1 MFVFGVFILFLG
13 KFLRFWENFWGFFKA
28 KKTEVISMKKKNY
41 KGKCQKRKVE
51 KCAETFR
58 AYNDIQY
65 AYVNKLEQD
74 DNIKE
79 ISCNVFLKELK
90 EGEYTSD
97 FVCIKSNNKLMV
109 RECVQRIHLT
119 KPMTI
124 KLLDLSREYWL
135 KKGVTDWGLVID
147 EE

>member
-1 MFVFGVFILFLG
+1 
-13 KFLRFWENFWGFFKA
+13 
-28 KKTEVISMKKKNY
+28 MKKKNY

-74 DNIKE
+74 DSIKE

-109 RECVQRIHLT
+109 NKI
-119 KPMTI
+119 
-124 KLLDLSREYWL
+124 
-135 KKGVTDWGLVID
+135 
-147 EE
+147 

>member
-1 MFVFGVFILFLG
+1 
-13 KFLRFWENFWGFFKA
+13 
-28 KKTEVISMKKKNY
+28 MKKKNY

-51 KCAETFR
+51 KCTETFR

-65 AYVNKLEQD
+65 AYVNYLEKD

-79 ISCNVFLKELK
+79 ISCNVLLNGLA

-97 FVCIKSNNKLMV
+97 FVCTKANDELMV
-109 RECVQRIHLT
+109 RECVSREHLT

-135 KKGVTDWGLVID
+135 KKGVEDWGLVIN
-147 EE
+147 EEK

>member
-1 MFVFGVFILFLG
+1 
-13 KFLRFWENFWGFFKA
+13 
-28 KKTEVISMKKKNY
+28 MKKKNY

-51 KCAETFR
+51 KCTETFR

-65 AYVNKLEQD
+65 AYVNYLEQD
-74 DNIKE
+74 DNITE
-79 ISCNVFLKELK
+79 IRCNVLLDGLP

-97 FVCIKSNNKLMV
+97 FVCTKANDELMV
-109 RECVQRIHLT
+109 RECVSREHLT

-135 KKGVTDWGLVID
+135 KKGVEDWGLVIN
-147 EE
+147 EEK

>member
-1 MFVFGVFILFLG
+1 
-13 KFLRFWENFWGFFKA
+13 
-28 KKTEVISMKKKNY
+28 MKKKNY

-51 KCAETFR
+51 KCSDTFR

-65 AYVNKLEQD
+65 AYVNLLEKD

-79 ISCNVFLKELK
+79 ISCNVFLKDLT

-97 FVCIKSNNKLMV
+97 FVCTKSNDELMV
-109 RECVQRIHLT
+109 RECVSRTHLT

-124 KLLDLSREYWL
+124 KLLDLSKEYWL
-135 KKGVTDWGLVID
+135 KKGITDWGLVID
-147 EE
+147 EEK

>member
-1 MFVFGVFILFLG
+1 M
-13 KFLRFWENFWGFFKA
+13 R
-28 KKTEVISMKKKNY
+28 KKNY
-41 KGKCQKRKVE
+41 KGRCQKRTLN
-51 KCAETFR
+51 KCTGVFHS
-58 AYNDIQY
+58 YSDIQY
-65 AYVNKLEQD
+65 VYAEILEK
-74 DNIKE
+74 DNSIKAFSSNVLLE
-79 ISCNVFLKELK
+79 GIS

-97 FVCIKSNNKLMV
+97 FICTKANGEIFV
-109 RECVQRIHLT
+109 RECVLRNHLT